1 MSESWWTVP
10 HAPATPFCVKN
21 VAIPP
26 VIRPVR
32 LPLLLPSPL
41 PDEDLGVDLGVEE
54 VVVVVVVG
62 VVGDLT
68 LGAGA
73 FGVSAGCVDEEEE
86 ELDLGSGAL
95 GRASFDADP
104 DLGVAVWDGLGS
116 SSQSV
121 SPLEPGSRVDVG

>member
-1 MSESWWTVP
+1 MSLSWWTVP

-26 VIRPVR
+26 VIRPLR
-32 LPLLLPSPL
+32 LLPSPL

-54 VVVVVVVG
+54 VVVVVVVVVG

-68 LGAGA
+68 LAAGA
-73 FGVSAGCVDEEEE
+73 FGVSVGCVDEEE

-95 GRASFDADP
+95 GRATFGADP
-104 DLGVAVWDGLGS
+104 DLCVAVGDGLGS

>member
-54 VVVVVVVG
+54 VVVVVGVG

-95 GRASFDADP
+95 GRASFGADP

>member
-1 MSESWWTVP
+1 MSLSWWTVP

-26 VIRPVR
+26 VIRPLR

-68 LGAGA
+68 LAAGA
-73 FGVSAGCVDEEEE
+73 FGVSVGCVDEEE

-95 GRASFDADP
+95 GRATFGADP
-104 DLGVAVWDGLGS
+104 DLCVAVGDGLGS